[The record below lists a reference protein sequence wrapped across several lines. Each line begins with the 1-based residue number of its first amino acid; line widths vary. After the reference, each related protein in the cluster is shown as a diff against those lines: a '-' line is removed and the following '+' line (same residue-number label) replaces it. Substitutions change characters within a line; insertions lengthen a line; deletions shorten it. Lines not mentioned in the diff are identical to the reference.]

1 MTIRNLDSVFRP
13 KVVAVVGAS
22 DQPGKVGHTL
32 LKNLV
37 EHGYT
42 GRVYPINATR
52 DTVQGMTAYRDL
64 VQLPEKPD
72 LVVICTPSTTVPKLI
87 EQCGQLGIMG
97 VVIISAGFRE
107 VGPAG
112 MQLEQQIREIQKSYP
127 GLRVL
132 GPNCLGF
139 LVPDLKLSASFARG
153 MPKPGRLAFLSQS
166 GALCTAVLD
175 WALDAGIGF
184 SHFVSLGNMLD
195 VGLDDMLDY
204 LAADPTT
211 DAVILYVESISR
223 AREFMSAARA
233 FASHK
238 PIVAYKAGRFSDS
251 AKAASSHTG
260 AMAGVDA
267 VYEAAFQRAGI
278 VRVFDVDDMF
288 DCAELLS
295 RRKMPRGARLGII
308 TNAGGP
314 GVMACDALLAR
325 HGQIATLTPATIE
338 KLNSVLPPFWSHGN
352 PIDVLG
358 DAPASRY
365 AESLGAVLADPQVDT
380 VLVILTPQDMTDPE
394 ATARAVA
401 EVAGRS
407 SKPVL
412 AAWMG
417 RGMVASGV
425 KILGA
430 AGVPTYNTPEHAIR
444 AFMHLVAYAKRRE
457 VLYETPRDVPLTFS
471 LDRPTLH
478 ARAEQ
483 ILKSSDGV
491 LTENA
496 SKDLLETYGI
506 PVTKPIAASTAAQAV
521 EVARQLGYPVVLKV
535 LSPQISHKTDVQG
548 VKLNLRSDDETA
560 QAFEQIISSARMLRP
575 DADVQ
580 GVTVQRMVTAVNSVE
595 LILGAK
601 RDPVFGPVI
610 MVGMGGIAAEVYQD
624 RTIELPPLNERLAR
638 RMLESLRSWPL
649 LSGYRGRPVVNIDR
663 LVEVLMRFSYLVADL
678 PEVQEVDINPLL
690 VSASDAMALDA
701 RVFVSPADV
710 SRLHQRAYAHLA
722 ICPYPEEY
730 TRVVQSRSGDRLL
743 LRPVKPED
751 EPLWVDLLSRC
762 SQETL
767 WRRFRYLFKEATHE
781 MATRFCYVDYDRE
794 VALVAEIEKNG
805 TRELVGVGRLVA
817 DPDHET
823 AEYAVMVADAWQS
836 CGVGM
841 AITGTMLELAKKWGV
856 REVTGETSY
865 DNWAM
870 RTIFQRYG
878 FQLMGRGSDDVV
890 LARLSLTTNSP
901 DAATNVPPDMA

>member
-1 MTIRNLDSVFRP
+1 MTIRNLDQVFRP
-13 KVVAVVGAS
+13 RVVAVVGAS

-32 LKNLV
+32 LKNLL

-52 DTVQGMTAYRDL
+52 DVVQGMTAFRDL
-64 VQLPEKPD
+64 SLLPEKPD
-72 LVVICTPSTTVPKLI
+72 LAVICTPSTTVPALI
-87 EQCGQLGIMG
+87 EQCGKLGIMG

-107 VGPAG
+107 VGPEG
-112 MQLEQQIREIQKSYP
+112 MQLEEQIREIQKRYP
-127 GLRVL
+127 GLRVV

-139 LVPDLKLSASFARG
+139 LVPELRLSASFARG

-175 WALDAGIGF
+175 WALDSGIGF

-238 PIVAYKAGRFSDS
+238 PIVAYKAGRFTDS

-295 RRKMPRGARLGII
+295 RRKMPRGNRLGII

-325 HGQIATLTPATIE
+325 HGQIAALTPATIE
-338 KLNSVLPPFWSHGN
+338 KLNAVLPPFWSHGN
-352 PIDVLG
+352 PVDVLG
-358 DAPASRY
+358 DAPATRY
-365 AESLGAVLADPQVDT
+365 ADSLAAVLADPQVDT
-380 VLVILTPQDMTDPE
+380 VLVILTPQDMTEPE
-394 ATARAVA
+394 ETARMVA
-401 EVAGRS
+401 EVASRS
-407 SKPVL
+407 TKPVL

-430 AGVPTYNTPEHAIR
+430 AGVPTYSTPEHAIR
-444 AFMHLVAYAKRRE
+444 AFLHLVSYSKRRE
-457 VLYETPRDVPLTFS
+457 VLYETPRDMPLTFS
-471 LDRPTLH
+471 LDRPTLRS
-478 ARAEQ
+478 RAKQ
-483 ILKSSDGV
+483 ILAASDGV
-491 LTENA
+491 LTENE
-496 SKDLLETYGI
+496 SKDLLEIYGI
-506 PVTKPIAASTAAQAV
+506 PVTKPIAAGTAAQAV

-535 LSPQISHKTDVQG
+535 HSPQITHKTDVQG
-548 VKLNLRSDDETA
+548 VKLNLRTDDETA
-560 QAFEQIISSARMLRP
+560 NAFEQIVQSARMLRP

-638 RMLESLRSWPL
+638 RMLQSLRSWPL

-678 PEVQEVDINPLL
+678 PEVTEVDINPLL

-701 RVFVSPADV
+701 RVFVSPPENLPH
-710 SRLHQRAYAHLA
+710 RRAYAHLA

-730 TRVVQSRSGDRLL
+730 TRVVQAKNGERIL
-743 LRPVKPED
+743 LRPIKPED
-751 EPLWVDLLSRC
+751 EPLWLDLLSRC

-794 VALVAEIEKNG
+794 VAMVAEVEKNSTRQLVA
-805 TRELVGVGRLVA
+805 VGRLVS

-823 AEYAVMVADAWQS
+823 AEYAVMVADEWQA
-836 CGVGM
+836 CGVGN
-841 AITGTMLELAKKWGV
+841 AITGAMLDLARKWGV

-865 DNWAM
+865 DNWPM
-870 RTIFQRYG
+870 RSIFQRHG
-878 FQLMGRGSDDVV
+878 FQFVGRSMDDVV
-890 LARLSLTTNSP
+890 LARLALTSEPDSP
-901 DAATNVPPDMA
+901 LSMPPDLA